1 VIGLIQSTTQEWM
14 ISIWWRSS
22 MNRVC
27 NTFGVTVAAIVS
39 LHLLLQYK
47 PNLRKVACSI
57 IEVESF
63 EVNWKV

>member
-1 VIGLIQSTTQEWM
+1 
-14 ISIWWRSS
+14 